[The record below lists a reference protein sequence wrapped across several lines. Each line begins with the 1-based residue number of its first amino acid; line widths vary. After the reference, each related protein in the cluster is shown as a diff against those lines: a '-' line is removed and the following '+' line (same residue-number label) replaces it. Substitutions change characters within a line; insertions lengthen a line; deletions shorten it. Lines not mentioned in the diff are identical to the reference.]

1 MDNVLCCR
9 KNVLLQPVFVIVDYS
24 RSQPQYITHPRFM
37 TGYKVVPT
45 DRVLADSGI
54 PEFRS
59 DFPAHSCVCVFPL
72 PESGLPA
79 SVLLTGDA

>member
-1 MDNVLCCR
+1 
-9 KNVLLQPVFVIVDYS
+9 
-24 RSQPQYITHPRFM
+24 M

-59 DFPAHSCVCVFPL
+59 DFPVRPCVCVFSL

>member
-59 DFPAHSCVCVFPL
+59 DFPRARIRVFPL
-72 PESGLPA
+72 LESGLPA

>member
-45 DRVLADSGI
+45 DQVLADSGI

-59 DFPAHSCVCVFPL
+59 DFPARVFEYFPL